1 VQIKIKLYGSHAHR
15 AGIQSGTEIVKTMRN
30 GSSIGD
36 LYRELGIG
44 GTEAIVSVNGS
55 TRKSNYLLTDGDA
68 IAIYDV
74 LEGG

>member
-1 VQIKIKLYGSHAHR
+1 M
-15 AGIQSGTEIVKTMRN
+15 TN

-36 LYRELGIG
+36 LLQELGIG
-44 GTEAIVSVNGS
+44 GTEAILSVNGVI
-55 TRKSNYLLTDGDA
+55 RKSDYLLSDGDA